1 MELIH
6 HLINS
11 DNSKI
16 IEMKKIVCL
25 FLCLLV
31 VFAFFCIN
39 ISAEVAFP
47 DTSHANAVCLYNLNT
62 NKSIY
67 SKNTDKKIFP
77 AGAVKMT
84 TGLIACQMLSERL
97 DEQVTVKKEM
107 LTDAEG
113 ANIKLK
119 EGMTLKIKDLL
130 YGVLCGGGNDAAL
143 VLANVCAGSTEA
155 FVRLMNAKANEWGL
169 NLTHFTN
176 PTGID
181 DKDMYSTVSD
191 IITVAKHA
199 VQNELYIE
207 ASSAASYEF
216 LPIGSQNS
224 VKFFNRNALISTF
237 YSADY
242 KYSYASGL
250 IVGNTELGGNCV
262 ISLAK
267 KNGTEYICAVMG
279 ADMDETNNYSYEIAT
294 EMFSFAFNN
303 FSYVKIAEAGMLYEY
318 LSVSTV
324 LPQNGKNARV
334 RCVLKDDIYSLTQK
348 GIDINNDLTYRYYF
362 HENPIQAPVLFG
374 EIVGGVD
381 IIFNGDIIGT
391 GVMIA
396 ENDISAS
403 TVLVLIENMRSFFT
417 GRFFIAFFVTFAI
430 LVLLYFFVY
439 EKYDRHRSSRAINYN
454 PRKKQ

>member
-1 MELIH
+1 
-6 HLINS
+6 
-11 DNSKI
+11 
-16 IEMKKIVCL
+16 MKKIACL
-25 FLCLLV
+25 ILCFLF
-31 VFAFFCIN
+31 VFAFSCIN
-39 ISAEVAFP
+39 ISAETEFP
-47 DTSHANAVCLYNLNT
+47 DTSCANAVCLYNLNT

-84 TGLIACQMLSERL
+84 TGLIACQMLSARL
-97 DEQVTVKKEM
+97 DEQVTINEEM
-107 LTDAEG
+107 LIGAEG

-119 EGMTLKIKDLL
+119 EGMTLQLKDIL

-155 FVRLMNAKANEWGL
+155 FVRLMNEKVNEWGL
-169 NLTHFTN
+169 NSTHFTN

-181 DKDMYSTVSD
+181 DKGMYSTVSD
-191 IITVAKHA
+191 IISIANYA
-199 VQNELYIE
+199 AQNELYVE
-207 ASSAASYEF
+207 MSSVASYEF
-216 LPIGSQNS
+216 FPIGSQTS
-224 VKFFNRNALISTF
+224 IKFFNRNALISTF

-242 KYSYASGL
+242 KYPYAFGL

-279 ADMDETNNYSYEIAT
+279 ADKNEVDNYSYKIAV

-303 FSYVKIAEAGMLYEY
+303 FSYVKIAEAGKLYEY
-318 LSVSTV
+318 LSVSMV

-362 HENPIQAPVLFG
+362 HEEPVQAPVMPG
-374 EIVGGVD
+374 KIVGGVD

-396 ENDISAS
+396 ENAVSAS

-417 GRFFIAFFVTFAI
+417 GRFFIAFSVTFTI
-430 LVLLYFFVY
+430 LMLLYFFVY
-439 EKYDRHRSSRAINYN
+439 EKYYRHRSSRVINYN